1 MTRLLHVAILVPLVV
16 LLAGCSAETVPS
28 TTSTA
33 QPTSTAS
40 TPTPT
45 PTPVPTKPAVSD
57 LVATPEGIGPL
68 VIGGAPP
75 SADPELDILV
85 VVPDGCEW
93 AVAEGYTGDPG
104 IWVANYDVDPR
115 ENALGPFGVRVANG
129 ILEQIGIYS
138 EEITTEAGAR
148 LGNTRDELLAM
159 YPTELEYTAG
169 EGVDVYRLPGTAGDL
184 LFSLWEG
191 ETGIVTVGQINIS
204 TPGFEVP
211 LGGSDYGVFGVCLGP

>member
-1 MTRLLHVAILVPLVV
+1 MTRSRFMVVLVPLVV
-16 LLAGCSAETVPS
+16 LLAGCGAEPAPIATP
-28 TTSTA
+28 TA

-40 TPTPT
+40 SPTPTPT
-45 PTPVPTKPAVSD
+45 PTKPAVSE

-68 VIGGAPP
+68 VIGEAPP
-75 SADPELDILV
+75 VTDPALDILV
-85 VVPDGCEW
+85 FVPDGCEW
-93 AVAEGYTGDPG
+93 AFAEGFTGDPG
-104 IWVANYDVDPR
+104 IWVANYGVDPR
-115 ENALGPFGVRVANG
+115 ENALGPFGVRVTDG
-129 ILEQIGIYS
+129 VLEQIGLYS
-138 EEITTEAGAR
+138 AEISTEAGAH
-148 LGNTRDELLAM
+148 LGMTRDELLAV

-204 TPGFEVP
+204 NPGFEVP